1 MFAVLETDRL
11 FSLGLSLVHIT
22 ARLRSCLD
30 FSLIALTLDE
40 NKAAQKETCK

>member
-1 MFAVLETDRL
+1 MFAVLETDRV

-30 FSLIALTLDE
+30 FTLIALTLNK
-40 NKAAQKETCK
+40 NKAIQKETCK

>member
-30 FSLIALTLDE
+30 FSLIALALDE
-40 NKAAQKETCK
+40 NKAA